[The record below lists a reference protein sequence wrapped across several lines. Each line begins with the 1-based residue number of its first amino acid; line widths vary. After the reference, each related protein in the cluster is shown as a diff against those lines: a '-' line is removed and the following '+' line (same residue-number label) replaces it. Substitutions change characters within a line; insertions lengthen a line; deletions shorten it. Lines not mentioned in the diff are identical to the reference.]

1 MTTQPTLEIANI
13 KGQTVLVRVNYDLPQ
28 NLSPDRI
35 LDSKD
40 TITQLLKQENKVVL
54 MTHWGR
60 PSGVDEKL
68 SITKII
74 NTINATLGLEV
85 EFINQFENG
94 FESLVSKIQGSS
106 KKLFILENLRF
117 DTREKSKDSRQRLSL
132 AKDLSKLAGSFV
144 DEGFAV
150 SHRKAASNTEIKEVL
165 PWGYGLSYLQELMV
179 LGDLKTSPQHPFV
192 ILMGGAKLETKLPLI
207 EKMLETAD
215 KVLLGG
221 LMSLSFVA
229 AANFLKRNI
238 PPVLL
243 GQSEFDPKYFAVA
256 MELVEKHSDKLVLP
270 IDFVYGQ
277 KDGQIQS
284 PDEGLVMDLGPETIE
299 LFAKEVDQAKTIFW
313 NGPVGYVEQE
323 NFAKATNELAKHIAA
338 SKAMSVVGGG
348 DTVGNLDT
356 KLQQEFD
363 FVSMGGGATL
373 DFLVR

>member
-256 MELVEKHSDKLVLP
+256 MELVEKHPDKLVLP

-323 NFAKATNELAKHIAA
+323 DFAKATNELAKHIAA

>member
-60 PSGVDEKL
+60 PAGVDEKL

-165 PWGYGLSYLQELMV
+165 PWGCGLSYLQELMV